1 LNELEK
7 VNAVQRMQDY
17 IENNLNKNI
26 TLYEL
31 AQCSNY
37 SPWYSAKLFKEY
49 IGKSPFEYI
58 RLMRLSKSAIEL
70 RDNDK
75 RVVDVALDFVFD
87 SHEGFTRAFKRE
99 FGITPQKYKKTTPPI
114 YLYTPYPIKEQY
126 MLKNNIEK
134 TSNNHVSENYFVQ
147 VINFPERKFIL
158 KRGIKA
164 TNYFEYV
171 NEVGCEVWGLLC
183 SIKEALNEPI
193 GVWLPQK
200 LIKEGT
206 AQYVQGVEVPI
217 DYDGIIPEGLDIIT
231 LPKCKMMIFQ
241 GEPFDDEDYNIAVD
255 NISNAVIKYNPNLYG
270 YEWDVDESPS
280 FQMEPQGYRGYIEGH
295 PVREL

>member
-1 LNELEK
+1 MNELEK
-7 VNAVQRMQDY
+7 VNAVQKMQDY

-31 AQCSNY
+31 AKCSNY

-49 IGKSPFEYI
+49 IGKGPFEYI
-58 RLMRLSKSAIEL
+58 RLMRLSKSALEL

-75 RVVDVALDFVFD
+75 RVVDVELDFVFD

-99 FGITPQKYKKTTPPI
+99 FGITPQKYKKSTPPI

-147 VINFPERKFIL
+147 VINFPKRKFIL
-158 KRGIKA
+158 KRGIEAK
-164 TNYFEYV
+164 NYFEYV
-171 NEVGCEVWGLLC
+171 SEVGCEVWGLLC

-193 GVWLPQK
+193 GVWLPK
-200 LIKEGT
+200 KFIKEGT
-206 AQYVQGVEVPI
+206 STYVQGVEVPI
-217 DYDGIIPEGLDIIT
+217 DYCGVVPEGFDIIT
-231 LPKCKMMIFQ
+231 LPACKMMVFQ
-241 GEPFDDEDYNIAVD
+241 GEPFEDEDYNIAVD

-270 YEWDVDESPS
+270 YHWD
-280 FQMEPQGYRGYIEGH
+280 IEDILK
-295 PVREL
+295 VIQ